1 MATMTLAQVYG
12 PWSGLGEEWAQ
23 EDQSWAQM
31 AVSWEDQAVT
41 WAEALQPW
49 AAAISSPPIRIFNV
63 PAESRVV
70 AVHSEQRILSVAPQ
84 S

>member
-1 MATMTLAQVYG
+1 MATMTLRQVYG
-12 PWSGLGEEWAQ
+12 PWFETGEEWAQ

-49 AAAISSPPIRIFNV
+49 SAAIGSPPNRVVNV
-63 PAESRVV
+63 PAELRIG
-70 AVHSEQRILSVAPQ
+70 AVNPEQRILSVIPV